1 MKPIEIV
8 AQVVGIFAMLFNILS
23 YQCKQQKGVIFMQLI
38 GGLLFAV
45 NFLMLGAAVG
55 GILNIIAV
63 LRAVLFMFE
72 DKLKADRLPWLFAF
86 MALYILVY
94 VMSFTVF
101 DKKPTAYNLIIELLP
116 VIGMSALSI
125 GFRMKDA
132 ANIRKWG
139 LVSSPSWL
147 IYNIAVGSVGAIICE
162 TLTLVSI
169 FMGMARHDKKQ
180 TASKNAE

>member
-1 MKPIEIV
+1 M
-8 AQVVGIFAMLFNILS
+8 
-23 YQCKQQKGVIFMQLI
+23 
-38 GGLLFAV
+38 
-45 NFLMLGAAVG
+45 
-55 GILNIIAV
+55 
-63 LRAVLFMFE
+63 
-72 DKLKADRLPWLFAF
+72 
-86 MALYILVY
+86 
-94 VMSFTVF
+94 
-101 DKKPTAYNLIIELLP
+101 
-116 VIGMSALSI
+116 IGMSALSI

-139 LVSSPSWL
+139 LVSSLSWL

>member
-45 NFLMLGAAVG
+45 NFLLLGAAVG

-72 DKLKADRLPWLFAF
+72 DKLKAGRLPWLFAF

-94 VMSFTVF
+94 IMSFTVF
-101 DKKPTAYNLIIELLP
+101 DKKPTA
-116 VIGMSALSI
+116 
-125 GFRMKDA
+125 
-132 ANIRKWG
+132 
-139 LVSSPSWL
+139 
-147 IYNIAVGSVGAIICE
+147 
-162 TLTLVSI
+162 
-169 FMGMARHDKKQ
+169 
-180 TASKNAE
+180 

>member
-45 NFLMLGAAVG
+45 NFLMLGEAVG

-63 LRAVLFMFE
+63 LRAV
-72 DKLKADRLPWLFAF
+72 LFAF

-180 TASKNAE
+180 IASKNAE